1 MGFDRG
7 SYGVKSPTKKS
18 SDATNRNG
26 MRASGRGRSVSQ
38 RSEDARRTEETYV
51 FDEPAAF
58 GDDMESSVVQ
68 PTVVTD
74 RPVFESLDVDGEL
87 VVPASQ
93 LMESVDD
100 EEYDPRFL
108 AQSTTELGREQET
121 QDISAISRRLA
132 DEVASLQPSYDDAKR
147 RYEEANQAD
156 FKFRTGSP
164 DGASIENL
172 RLREELVQREKEFEA
187 LEKEYLPKVKLRDNL
202 QAALDLAPTA
212 AEARSILQQ
221 RLEEN
226 EQRRQRNTMD
236 RSAVRAADA
245 VREEQKQL
253 DQAAGESIQTD
264 PRLAGLGRNLRQES
278 TSILDDTLEASA
290 MLGALDQ
297 VGASEIVSPVS
308 QSEIESTTPK
318 MTRNEIILRDN
329 EIMFGRMSEEEKRV
343 LDAVKRNEMRGSGL
357 DTPAM
362 SDKDVLMDNML
373 PAADGSAQ
381 LEDTGPRR

>member
-7 SYGVKSPTKKS
+7 GYGIKVPKRKTSGT
-18 SDATNRNG
+18 SDSVN
-26 MRASGRGRSVSQ
+26 ASGMSGGTRRRSVSQ
-38 RSEDARRTEETYV
+38 RSEDARRAEETYV
-51 FDEPAAF
+51 FDEP
-58 GDDMESSVVQ
+58 
-68 PTVVTD
+68 TV
-74 RPVFESLDVDGEL
+74 GG
-87 VVPASQ
+87 
-93 LMESVDD
+93 MESVVVNPTLERESILSPGYMQSIP
-100 EEYDPRFL
+100 EEDPRYL

-147 RYEEANQAD
+147 RYEEAKQAD

-172 RLREELVQREKEFEA
+172 RLREELDQREKEFEA

-202 QAALDLAPTA
+202 RAALDLAPTA

-226 EQRRQRNTMD
+226 EQRRERNTMD
-236 RSAVRAADA
+236 RTAVRAAEA

-278 TSILDDTLEASA
+278 TSILDDSLEASA
-290 MLGALDQ
+290 MLGALDE

-318 MTRNEIILRDN
+318 MTRSEIMRRDS
-329 EIMFGRMSEEEKRV
+329 EIMFGGMTDEEKM
-343 LDAVKRNEMRGSGL
+343 DAVRRREARRAGL
-357 DTPAM
+357 DTPVT
-362 SDKDVLMDNML
+362 SDNDVLMNNML
-373 PAADGSAQ
+373 PKSDGSAELSDRRDPFSPIASAE
-381 LEDTGPRR
+381 LEDTGQRR

>member
-1 MGFDRG
+1 MGFDRSG
-7 SYGVKSPTKKS
+7 YGIKVPKRKKS
-18 SDATNRNG
+18 GTSDSVN
-26 MRASGRGRSVSQ
+26 ASGMSGGTRRRSVSQ
-38 RSEDARRTEETYV
+38 RSEDARRAEETYV
-51 FDEPAAF
+51 FDEP
-58 GDDMESSVVQ
+58 
-68 PTVVTD
+68 TV
-74 RPVFESLDVDGEL
+74 GG
-87 VVPASQ
+87 
-93 LMESVDD
+93 MESVVVNPTLERESILSPGYMQSIP
-100 EEYDPRFL
+100 EEDPRYL

-147 RYEEANQAD
+147 RYEEAKQAD

-172 RLREELVQREKEFEA
+172 RLREELVQRQAEFEA

-202 QAALDLAPTA
+202 RAALELAPTV

-236 RSAVRAADA
+236 RSAVRAAEA
-245 VREEQKQL
+245 VREQQKQL

-264 PRLAGLGRNLRQES
+264 PRLAGVGRNLRQES

-297 VGASEIVSPVS
+297 VGASDIVSPVS
-308 QSEIESTTPK
+308 ESEIESTTPK
-318 MTRNEIILRDN
+318 MTRSEIMRRDS
-329 EIMFGRMSEEEKRV
+329 EIMFGGLTEEEKM
-343 LDAVKRNEMRGSGL
+343 DAVRRNEARRAGL
-357 DTPAM
+357 DTPRT
-362 SDKDVLMDNML
+362 SDNDVLMDNML
-373 PAADGSAQ
+373 PKSDASAELSDRRDPFSPIASAE
-381 LEDTGPRR
+381 LEDTGQRR

>member
-1 MGFDRG
+1 MQ
-7 SYGVKSPTKKS
+7 SIP
-18 SDATNRNG
+18 
-26 MRASGRGRSVSQ
+26 
-38 RSEDARRTEETYV
+38 EE
-51 FDEPAAF
+51 
-58 GDDMESSVVQ
+58 
-68 PTVVTD
+68 
-74 RPVFESLDVDGEL
+74 
-87 VVPASQ
+87 
-93 LMESVDD
+93 
-100 EEYDPRFL
+100 DPRYL

-147 RYEEANQAD
+147 RYEEAKQAD

-172 RLREELVQREKEFEA
+172 RLREELAQRQAEFEA

-202 QAALDLAPTA
+202 RAALELAPTV

-236 RSAVRAADA
+236 RSAVRAAEA
-245 VREEQKQL
+245 VREQQKQL

-264 PRLAGLGRNLRQES
+264 PRLAGVGRNLRQES

-297 VGASEIVSPVS
+297 VGASDIVSPVS
-308 QSEIESTTPK
+308 ESEIESTTPK
-318 MTRNEIILRDN
+318 MTRSEIMRRDS
-329 EIMFGRMSEEEKRV
+329 EIMFGGLTEEEKM
-343 LDAVKRNEMRGSGL
+343 DAVRRNEARRAGL
-357 DTPAM
+357 DTPRT
-362 SDKDVLMDNML
+362 SDNDVLMDNML
-373 PAADGSAQ
+373 PKSDASAELSDRRDPFSPIASAE
-381 LEDTGPRR
+381 LEDTGQRR